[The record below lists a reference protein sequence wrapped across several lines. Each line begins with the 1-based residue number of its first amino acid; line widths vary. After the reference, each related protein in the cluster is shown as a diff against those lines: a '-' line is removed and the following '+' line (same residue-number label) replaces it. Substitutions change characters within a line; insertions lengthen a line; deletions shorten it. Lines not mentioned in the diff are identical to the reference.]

1 MGISNKI
8 DPRLFG
14 LSSRTVLKK
23 GENNGIVLVMRRK
36 SRILMK
42 DGEKILR
49 IRNLVMNTGEYTS
62 FTLQTNAP
70 VCSKTRKFLESSGIR
85 IET

>member
-1 MGISNKI
+1 MSFSNKI
-8 DPRLFG
+8 NPALFG
-14 LSSRTVLKK
+14 LPPRTVLEEN
-23 GENNGIVLVMRRK
+23 ENNGIVFVMRRK
-36 SRILMK
+36 SRIVMK

-49 IRNLVMNTGEYTS
+49 IRDLVMKTEKYTS

-70 VCSKTRKFLESSGIR
+70 VCSKTREFLESSGIR